1 MPEPAGSP
9 PPRSGLSPAAWGALS
24 AIMVAVIG
32 GAVTLTTNWWQ
43 RKPAPTPAAPAAAAV
58 PAEPAGA
65 ALPDPST
72 WAGAWRGTAK
82 APGEAPFQIELTITP
97 GCVKDAS
104 CGTIRVP
111 HVPCNGEL
119 TLVELRPDGAEFSV
133 GHFDDASDRNACQ
146 PGAGEV
152 LRARPDGSLAYTAT
166 YSGAHGVLER
176 AN

>member
-43 RKPAPTPAAPAAAAV
+43 RKPAPAPTASTPPSAQTAAV
-58 PAEPAGA
+58 
-65 ALPDPST
+65 ALPDPSS

-97 GCVKDAS
+97 GCVKDAA

-111 HVPCNGEL
+111 RVPCNGEL

-133 GHFDDASDRNACQ
+133 GHFDAASDRNACQ

-152 LRARPDGSLAYTAT
+152 FRARPDGSLAYTAT

-176 AN
+176 VN